1 MSITNFTTHLAEL
14 KQRETQLLSLVDQIN
29 TKIVEG
35 NISHE
40 LEKKDTVNS
49 INHSEI
55 ISDELDFNLTLP
67 ITEISGDLE
76 TEDINL
82 VLKEI
87 FKL

>member
-14 KQRETQLLSLVDQIN
+14 KQREAQLLSLVDQIN

-40 LEKKDTVNS
+40 LEKKDIVNS